1 MSGYTILSVSFSI
14 ILKFEVFKNKRMN
27 YNRMKG
33 KFREFLAKLL
43 KDYRLSIYD
52 NNNLTEVYTST
63 VSRLS
68 IWVILLFISLVS
80 VSITLILLFY
90 TPLKHSIPG
99 YPSKHMSEMIHY
111 NSIMVD
117 SLNDEISKRDN
128 YLQKIKSVI
137 RGEIIEDTISNTESK
152 VSIVKIKP
160 MKSDSIFDKLISTDK
175 NRYSNTKS
183 ESEVDVLSKV
193 NFFPP
198 ASGVVTNKFNASSGH
213 FGTDVVGSKN
223 SHISAT
229 LRGTVI
235 FTEWTI
241 NTGYVVEL
249 QHENNLVSIYKHNSD
264 ILVKTGER
272 VDAGKVIAIMG
283 NEGELSTGPHLHF
296 ELWYNG
302 KPIDAEYYINF

>member
-1 MSGYTILSVSFSI
+1 
-14 ILKFEVFKNKRMN
+14 MN

-99 YPSKHMSEMIHY
+99 YPSKHMSEMIQY

-137 RGEIIEDTISNTESK
+137 RGEIIEDTVSNTESK

-160 MKSDSIFDKLISTDK
+160 MKNDSIFDKLISTDK
-175 NRYSNTKS
+175 SRYSNTKS

-198 ASGVVTNKFNASSGH
+198 ASGMVTNKFNASSGH
-213 FGTDVVGSKN
+213 FGTDVVGAKN

-235 FTEWTI
+235 FAEWTI
-241 NTGYVVEL
+241 STGYVVEL

-264 ILVKTGER
+264 ILVKPGEK

-302 KPIDAEYYINF
+302 KPIDAEHYINF

>member
-1 MSGYTILSVSFSI
+1 MD
-14 ILKFEVFKNKRMN
+14 
-27 YNRMKG
+27 YNRIKD
-33 KFREFLAKLL
+33 KFKEFLEKLL
-43 KDYRLSIYD
+43 KDYRLSLYD

-63 VSRLS
+63 ISRLS

-99 YPSKHMSEMIHY
+99 YPSRQMTEMIQY

-117 SLNDEISKRDN
+117 SLQNEISKRDN

-137 RGEIIEDTISNTESK
+137 RGEIIEDTVSNTEGA
-152 VSIVKIKP
+152 VSDVAMSP
-160 MKSDSIFDKLISTDK
+160 MKSDAIFDDLISTDK
-175 NRYSNTKS
+175 SKS
-183 ESEVDVLSKV
+183 PNKKSDSEVGNLSGIS
-193 NFFPP
+193 FFPP
-198 ASGVVTNKFNASSGH
+198 ARGIVTNKFKASPGH

-223 SHISAT
+223 SHISAS
-229 LRGTVI
+229 LAGTVI
-235 FTEWTI
+235 FAEWTI
-241 NTGYVVEL
+241 STGYVVEL

-264 ILVKTGER
+264 ILVKQGDR

-296 ELWYNG
+296 ELWCDG
-302 KPIDAEYYINF
+302 KPIDAERYIKF

>member
-1 MSGYTILSVSFSI
+1 
-14 ILKFEVFKNKRMN
+14 MN
-27 YNRMKG
+27 YDRIKG
-33 KFREFLAKLL
+33 KFKEFLEKLL
-43 KDYRLSIYD
+43 KDYRLSLYD

-63 VSRLS
+63 ISRLS
-68 IWVILLFISLVS
+68 IWVILLFISLLS

-99 YPSKHMSEMIHY
+99 YPSRHMTEMIQY

-117 SLNDEISKRDN
+117 SLQDEISKRDN

-137 RGEIIEDTISNTESK
+137 RGEIIEDTVSNTEGA
-152 VSIVKIKP
+152 VSDVAMSP
-160 MKSDSIFDKLISTDK
+160 MKSDAMFDDLISTDK
-175 NRYSNTKS
+175 NKS
-183 ESEVDVLSKV
+183 PNKKSDSEAGNLSGV

-198 ASGVVTNKFNASSGH
+198 ARGIVTNKFKASPGH

-229 LRGTVI
+229 LAGTVI
-235 FTEWTI
+235 FAEWTI
-241 NTGYVVEL
+241 STGYVVEL

-264 ILVKTGER
+264 ILVKQGDR
-272 VDAGKVIAIMG
+272 VDAGKEIAIMG

-296 ELWYNG
+296 ELWCDG
-302 KPIDAEYYINF
+302 KPIDAERYIKF

>member
-1 MSGYTILSVSFSI
+1 
-14 ILKFEVFKNKRMN
+14 MN
-27 YNRMKG
+27 YNRIKG
-33 KFREFLAKLL
+33 KFREFLDKLL

-68 IWVILLFISLVS
+68 IWVILLFISLIS

-90 TPLKHSIPG
+90 TPLRHSIPG
-99 YPSKHMSEMIHY
+99 YPSRQMTEMIKY

-117 SLNDEISKRDN
+117 SLQDEITKRDN

-137 RGEIIEDTISNTESK
+137 RGEIIEDTVSNTEGK
-152 VSIVKIKP
+152 NAEVSMSP
-160 MKSDSIFDKLISTDK
+160 MKNDSIFDNLINTDK
-175 NRYSNTKS
+175 RRISKQKS
-183 ESEVDVLSKV
+183 EPEVVNLSEI

-198 ASGVVTNKFNASSGH
+198 AKGIVTNKFNASPGH

-229 LRGTVI
+229 LSGTVI
-235 FTEWTI
+235 FAEWTI
-241 NTGYVVEL
+241 STGYVVEL

-264 ILVKTGER
+264 ILVKTGDR
-272 VDAGKVIAIMG
+272 VEAGKVIAIMG

-302 KPIDAEYYINF
+302 RAIDAEKYIHF